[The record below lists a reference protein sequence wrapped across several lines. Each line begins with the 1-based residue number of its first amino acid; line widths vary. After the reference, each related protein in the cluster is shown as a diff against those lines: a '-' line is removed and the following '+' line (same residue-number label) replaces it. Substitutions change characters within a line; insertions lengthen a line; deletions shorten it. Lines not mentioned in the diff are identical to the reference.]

1 MNDLQRRIE
10 QIAQTNK
17 PHRLNPPKPKPQC
30 DRCHDTHVL
39 ELIGGTHTTPNGLTI
54 TATPDQPIYRPCE
67 CRHNRPQPTQTPRE
81 F

>member
-1 MNDLQRRIE
+1 MNDLQAAIDRIR
-10 QIAQTNK
+10 NK
-17 PHRLNPPKPKPQC
+17 PRNTISPPKPKPQC
-30 DRCHDTHVL
+30 DRCQDHGIL

-67 CRHNRPQPTQTPRE
+67 CRHNRPKPTQQARE